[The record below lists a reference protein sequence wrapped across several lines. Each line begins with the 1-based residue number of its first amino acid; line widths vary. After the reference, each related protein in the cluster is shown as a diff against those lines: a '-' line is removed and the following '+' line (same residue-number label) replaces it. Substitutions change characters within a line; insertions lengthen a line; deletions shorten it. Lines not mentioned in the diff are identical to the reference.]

1 MKRALATWLFGFAL
15 VFTASEARADTKPGA
30 AALEARLYAPCCYGG
45 TLDAHDSDLARD
57 LRKEIEGRL
66 ARGEESESIQA
77 DFVVRYGERVVAAR
91 SDGPIR
97 AMGLWIVGLT
107 MAAAVGLGFALR
119 RWTRK
124 PENGAPLLAA
134 AGLPDAFDQRL
145 DDELADLDAH

>member
-1 MKRALATWLFGFAL
+1 MKRALAAWLFGFAL

-97 AMGLWIVGLT
+97 AMGLWISGLT

-145 DDELADLDAH
+145 DDELADLDGH

>member
-45 TLDAHDSDLARD
+45 TLDAHDSALARD